1 MLLHCPIT
9 WTLFGGDQDE
19 VRIAQDIKRR
29 VSRGEPVYVSKIVL
43 RVIESLL
50 PDQKTR
56 EIQVYDQT
64 LYHFY

>member
-9 WTLFGGDQDE
+9 WTLFGGDQHE